1 LKEASSAL
9 RPAAALDLDFFEEE
23 RARLEKA
30 LAQIVAREG
39 ESLPSGVRDPVEYAL
54 STTGKRFRPV
64 LFLLAYSAARDGAP
78 IPEAAYRLAC
88 ALEIVHTYSLVHD
101 DLPCMDDDDLRRGRP
116 TVHRVF
122 GISGAVVGGA
132 ALLPIAVA
140 AIEKD
145 GAELGLDVAT
155 RARMVIELARASGA
169 EGMVGGQLLD
179 LEAEQRELSA
189 LELEDIHR
197 KKTGA
202 LVTSALRLGAIAG
215 GASVSLL
222 DTLTLYG
229 ESIGLAFQIADDI
242 LDVEGDAVTL
252 GKAVGKDAA
261 AGKATFVSHLGLDGA
276 KSRAADLV
284 QDACDALSVYGDVA
298 ETLKDAA
305 RFVIS
310 RTH

>member
-1 LKEASSAL
+1 LKEAPSAL
-9 RPAAALDLDFFEEE
+9 RPAASLDLDFFEEE

-155 RARMVIELARASGA
+155 RARLVIELARASGA

-215 GASVSLL
+215 DASDSLL

-229 ESIGLAFQIADDI
+229 ESLGLAFQIADDL
-242 LDVEGDAVTL
+242 LDIEGDSSDL
-252 GKAVGKDAA
+252 GKVAGRDIALQKSSYPALHGVSGARALAREKAREAKAAVG
-261 AGKATFVSHLGLDGA
+261 SLGLPLLLQL
-276 KSRAADLV
+276 AD
-284 QDACDALSVYGDVA
+284 
-298 ETLKDAA
+298 
-305 RFVIS
+305 FVVE
-310 RTH
+310 RRR